1 MVASRIIV
9 VDDNGNM
16 ARTLSDIL
24 VLNGFKVTYSLS
36 AREALEHIHKQPY
49 DCLISDIK
57 MPDMDGVQLS
67 RQVKES
73 AHPIPVI
80 LTTAYT
86 TQHILQEM
94 ADLGV
99 EKVFMKPIEVESLLG
114 YLKTL

>member
-24 VLNGFKVTYSLS
+24 VLNGFKVTYSFS

-57 MPDMDGVQLS
+57 MPDMDGLELS
-67 RQVKES
+67 RQVMASEQ
-73 AHPIPVI
+73 PIPVV
-80 LTTAYT
+80 LTTGYA
-86 TQHILQEM
+86 TQQILKDM
-94 ADLGV
+94 ADIGV
-99 EKVFMKPIEVESLLG
+99 EKVFLKPVEIELLLG
-114 YLKTL
+114 YLATL